1 MKKIQSIFVTFIFL
15 ISYFASAISVTA
27 APLPDFVTLVEKAQP
42 SVVSISTTIK
52 INRRNLFSRETGTSR
67 GPSGSGFIISKDGYV
82 LTNNHVIEGVEE
94 VFVRLH
100 NGKDMEAEIVGT
112 DAATDMALLKIKG
125 NNYKPFKIGDI
136 ENTKV
141 GSWVVAIGAP
151 FGYDQTVTAGIIS
164 AKGRSVGEQ
173 YIPYVQTD
181 VAINPGNSGGPL
193 IDMNG
198 KVVGI
203 NSKILSTSGGSN
215 GLSFSIP
222 IDLAMDVV
230 NQIRDNGKV
239 IRGYLGVNYQEV
251 DRRMAKW
258 SELDSTQGAL
268 IRGIAIDS
276 PAMKAGIENGDI
288 VLRVDSKVIKNAAEL
303 PFIIGRYRP
312 GDKAEFTIVRKKEKM
327 TVEVEIGS
335 RDGNAVASTP
345 QTPSNRDNVE
355 WLGATLKE
363 LPDEIAKRANVTH
376 GVIVSEISRGPAY
389 NSGIREGDI
398 IQSIQL
404 TSINNLSELEKV
416 LEELPEQGSIPILV
430 NRPNAGSQYLILDLE
445 E

>member
-1 MKKIQSIFVTFIFL
+1 MIGKKSFLFAFVFLTFL
-15 ISYFASAISVTA
+15 SGGTSSAIA
-27 APLPDFVTLVEKAQP
+27 KLPDFVDLVERSQP

-52 INRRNLFSRETGTSR
+52 VSRRNLFTRQPGTSR

-82 LTNNHVIEGVEE
+82 LTNNHVIDGVEE

-100 NGKDMEAEIVGT
+100 NGKDLEAEVIGT
-112 DAATDMALLKIKG
+112 DADTDIALLKLKG
-125 NNYKPFKIGDI
+125 NNFKPFKIGDL
-136 ENTKV
+136 EKTKV

-173 YIPYVQTD
+173 YVPYIQTD

-193 IDMNG
+193 INMRG
-198 KVVGI
+198 RVVGI

-258 SELDSTQGAL
+258 SQLESTQGAL
-268 IRGIAIDS
+268 INGIAPGS
-276 PAMKAGIENGDI
+276 PAMRAGIKNGDI
-288 VLRVDSKVIKNAAEL
+288 VLKVDGKLVKNAAEL

-312 GDKAEFTIVRKKEKM
+312 GEKAEFTIVREKEKIELNV
-327 TVEVEIGS
+327 TIGS
-335 RDGNAVASTP
+335 RDGAVVAASP
-345 QTPSNRDNVE
+345 QQPQAKEELE

-363 LPDEIAKRANVTH
+363 LPEVVASRANVTH
-376 GVIVSEISRGPAY
+376 GILVTDIDAGAAY
-389 NSGIREGDI
+389 DAGIRAGDI

-404 TSINNLSELEKV
+404 TSVSDLLEFERVKA
-416 LEELPEQGSIPILV
+416 ELPSQGSVPILV
-430 NRPNAGSQYLILDLE
+430 NRPGAGSQYLILDL
-445 E
+445 

>member
-1 MKKIQSIFVTFIFL
+1 MRRFSLVLIFMLSTLVEG
-15 ISYFASAISVTA
+15 VNA
-27 APLPDFVTLVEKAQP
+27 ANNLPDFVELVENAQP

-52 INRRNLFSRETGTSR
+52 VSRRNLFPRQPGISR
-67 GPSGSGFIISKDGYV
+67 GPSGSGFLISKDGYV
-82 LTNNHVIEGVEE
+82 LTNNHVIDGVEE

-100 NGKDMEAEIVGT
+100 NGRDVEAEIVGT
-112 DAATDMALLKIKG
+112 DAETDIALLKVKG
-125 NNYKPFKIGDI
+125 KQYKPFKIGDI

-141 GSWVVAIGAP
+141 GSWVLAIGAP

-230 NQIRDNGKV
+230 QQIRDSGKV

-258 SELDSTQGAL
+258 SQLDSTQGAL
-268 IRGIAIDS
+268 INGVAQDS
-276 PAMKAGIENGDI
+276 PAMKAGIQNGDI
-288 VLRVDSKVIKNAAEL
+288 VLEVDNRRLKNAAEL

-312 GDKAEFTIVRKKEKM
+312 GSKANFTIVREKKRINL
-327 TVEVEIGS
+327 EVLIGS
-335 RDGNAVASTP
+335 RDGGVVASAE
-345 QTPSNRDNVE
+345 QTPSNRDNID
-355 WLGATLKE
+355 WLGATFKE
-363 LPDEIAKRANVTH
+363 LPEEIANRQNVSH
-376 GVIVSEISRGPAY
+376 GVMVTDIERGAAFDA
-389 NSGIREGDI
+389 GIREGDI

-404 TSINNLSELEKV
+404 TTINSLTEFEKV
-416 LEELPEQGSIPILV
+416 LQELPEQGSIPILV
-430 NRPNAGSQYLILDLE
+430 NRPNAGSQYLILDME
-445 E
+445 

>member
-1 MKKIQSIFVTFIFL
+1 
-15 ISYFASAISVTA
+15 
-27 APLPDFVTLVEKAQP
+27 
-42 SVVSISTTIK
+42 
-52 INRRNLFSRETGTSR
+52 
-67 GPSGSGFIISKDGYV
+67 
-82 LTNNHVIEGVEE
+82 
-94 VFVRLH
+94 
-100 NGKDMEAEIVGT
+100 
-112 DAATDMALLKIKG
+112 
-125 NNYKPFKIGDI
+125 
-136 ENTKV
+136 
-141 GSWVVAIGAP
+141 
-151 FGYDQTVTAGIIS
+151 
-164 AKGRSVGEQ
+164 
-173 YIPYVQTD
+173 
-181 VAINPGNSGGPL
+181 
-193 IDMNG
+193 
-198 KVVGI
+198 
-203 NSKILSTSGGSN
+203 
-215 GLSFSIP
+215 
-222 IDLAMDVV
+222 MDVV

-335 RDGNAVASTP
+335 RDGNVVASNL

-363 LPDEIAKRANVTH
+363 LPEEIANRANVSH
-376 GVIVSEISRGPAY
+376 GVIVSEITRGPAY

-404 TSINNLSELEKV
+404 TSINNLSDLEKV
-416 LEELPEQGSIPILV
+416 LEDLPEQGSIPILV
-430 NRPNAGSQYLILDLE
+430 SRPNAGSQYLILDLE